1 MTSAM
6 TRRTFVAGVTGAAV
20 LRAETMIERGKRVV
34 NDCLGA
40 IGGERYFDMQSRL
53 ESGRAYSFYRENLSG
68 LSLAKIYTRYYG
80 VKDTAHDLAQRERQ
94 FFGPKQDY
102 GVLFTD
108 KEGWDLTYR
117 GARPLGDDIFARY
130 KETSLRDIFYI
141 LRVRFREP
149 GMIFESRGADVLENS
164 PVEIVDITDADNR
177 TTTVYF
183 HQLTKLPVKQVFYRR
198 DPQTK
203 EKNEEITL
211 YTKYRDLGGGLQWPF
226 AIERHRNGEKIYE
239 IFSDSVEVDPV
250 KGTED
255 LFVLPSSIKRLKP

>member
-1 MTSAM
+1 M
-6 TRRTFVAGVTGAAV
+6 TRRAFVAAIAGAGA
-20 LRAETMIERGKRVV
+20 LRSETMLERGKRVV
-34 NDCLGA
+34 NDCLDS
-40 IGGERYFDMQSRL
+40 IGGQRYRQMQSRL

-68 LSLAKIYTRYYG
+68 LSLAKIYTRYIGG
-80 VKDTAHDLAQRERQ
+80 VSDTAHELAQRERE

-102 GVLFTD
+102 GALFTEKD
-108 KEGWDLTYR
+108 VWDITYR
-117 GARPLGDDIFARY
+117 GARPLPDETFVRY
-130 KETSLRDIFYI
+130 KETTLRDIFYI
-141 LRVRFREP
+141 LRVRLGEP

-164 PVEIVDITDADNR
+164 PVEIVDVTDGDNR

-183 HQLTKLPVKQVFYRR
+183 HQTTKVPVKQVFYRR

-203 EKNEEITL
+203 ERNEEITL
-211 YTKYRDLGGGLQWPF
+211 FTKYRDLGGGVQWPF

-255 LFVLPSSIKRLKP
+255 LFVLPPSIKRLKP